1 MKIKFI
7 KTHQDGKRVFQP
19 GWVGEVSDPD
29 GARLIAAGIAKE
41 VDKSIR
47 SRKYAPEAKP
57 ATECVV
63 PERVT
68 EKSTTVELRESAESQ
83 PPELPEP
90 EIAETTTSAWKWG
103 KKPKQ
108 SEE

>member
-1 MKIKFI
+1 MKIQFI
-7 KTHQDGKRVFQP
+7 KTYQDGKRTYQP

-29 GARLIAAGIAKE
+29 GERLVSQGFAKE

-63 PERVT
+63 PERIA
-68 EKSTTVELRESAESQ
+68 EKSTTVERQEAVD
-83 PPELPEP
+83 PPPLPEP
-90 EIAETTTSAWKWG
+90 ELAETTTSAWKWG

-108 SEE
+108 AEGE